1 MEEGRQ
7 EEGREEERH
16 LPFLLSSFLLHS
28 FSPHSKMENL
38 KSSFWGRFWLLGFF
52 TVMAFNGHV
61 YFIVGILRGQAKY
74 RNFIVNIV
82 YSNVFD
88 ATTMLIG
95 CWIMVRFGK
104 NIKSAFV
111 RHSILTLF
119 VLGAAFFKFYTFS
132 LLYTLF
138 RDRTYVN
145 VSDSQ
150 RDWLDLLFTLGPIV
164 GMNIIYYWFTRERTQ
179 IIKIT
184 EQEYEILQMNDLKNK
199 AELAALEAKI
209 NPHFLYNSLNSIASL
224 VHEDPDK
231 AEHMVMNLSKFYRFS
246 TGRNNEYFDTLKN
259 ELDIVSTY
267 LEIEKVRFDERLV
280 FSVVYQNEE
289 LKNCQIP
296 RFLIQPIVE
305 NAIKHGIS
313 KLAGNGVVKIDIS
326 EERENLI
333 IKIHDNGVPFPDNI
347 FSGYGLKSIQDK
359 LRLLSGEKASMTIN
373 NEPEKAVILSL
384 PKKSGN

>member
-1 MEEGRQ
+1 
-7 EEGREEERH
+7 
-16 LPFLLSSFLLHS
+16 
-28 FSPHSKMENL
+28 MENL

-52 TVMAFNGHV
+52 TVMAFNGHI
-61 YFIVGILRGQAKY
+61 YFIVGILRGKAKY
-74 RNFIVNIV
+74 RDFIINIV
-82 YSNVFD
+82 YSNIFD
-88 ATTMLIG
+88 ATIMLIG
-95 CWIMVRFGK
+95 CWLMIQYGK
-104 NIKSAFV
+104 KFKSALT
-111 RHSILTLF
+111 RHIILTLYI
-119 VLGAAFFKFYTFS
+119 LGMAFFKFYTFS

-145 VSDSQ
+145 INDTN

-179 IIKIT
+179 IIKMT
-184 EQEYEILQMNDLKNK
+184 EQEYELLQMNDLKNK

-224 VHEDPDK
+224 VHENPDK

-246 TGRNNEYFDTLKN
+246 TGRNNEHFDTLKN
-259 ELDIVSTY
+259 ELEIVKTY

-280 FSVVYQNEE
+280 YSVEFQNES
-289 LKNCQIP
+289 LQNCQIP

-313 KLAGNGVVKIDIS
+313 KLAGNGIVKLNIA
-326 EERENLI
+326 EEKGNLI
-333 IKIHDNGVPFPDNI
+333 IEIQDNGVPFPDTI

-359 LRLLSGEKASMTIN
+359 LRLLSGKKASMTIN
-373 NEPEKAVILSL
+373 NEPVKAVILSL
-384 PKKSGN
+384 PKH

>member
-1 MEEGRQ
+1 
-7 EEGREEERH
+7 
-16 LPFLLSSFLLHS
+16 
-28 FSPHSKMENL
+28 MENL

-52 TVMAFNGHV
+52 TVMAFNGHI
-61 YFIVGILRGQAKY
+61 YFIVGILRGKAQY
-74 RNFIVNIV
+74 RDFIKNIV
-82 YSNVFD
+82 YSNIFD

-95 CWIMVRFGK
+95 CWMMIRFGQR
-104 NIKSAFV
+104 IKSAIA
-111 RHSILTLF
+111 RHSILTVF
-119 VLGAAFFKFYTFS
+119 VIGMAFFKFYTFT
-132 LLYTLF
+132 LLYNLF
-138 RDRTYVN
+138 RDKTYVN
-145 VSDSQ
+145 VSDTD

-179 IIKIT
+179 IIKMT

-224 VHEDPDK
+224 VHENPDK

-246 TGRNNEYFDTLKN
+246 TGRNNEHFDTLKN
-259 ELDIVSTY
+259 ELEIVKTY
-267 LEIEKVRFDERLV
+267 LEVEKVRFDERLV
-280 FSVVYQNEE
+280 YSVELQNEA
-289 LKNCQIP
+289 LQNCQIP

-313 KLAGNGVVKIDIS
+313 KLAGNGVVRINIL
-326 EERENLI
+326 EEKDNLI
-333 IKIHDNGVPFPDNI
+333 IKIHDNGLPFPDNI

-373 NEPEKAVILSL
+373 NKPEKAVILSL
-384 PKKSGN
+384 PKR

>member
-1 MEEGRQ
+1 M
-7 EEGREEERH
+7 
-16 LPFLLSSFLLHS
+16 FTLSFSFLHS
-28 FSPHSKMENL
+28 FFPPRNIMENL

-61 YFIVGILRGQAKY
+61 YFIVGILRGQTKY
-74 RNFIVNIV
+74 RDFIVNIV
-82 YSNVFD
+82 YSNIFD

-95 CWIMVRFGK
+95 CWIMIRFGK
-104 NIKSAFV
+104 NIKSV
-111 RHSILTLF
+111 ITRHLILTLF
-119 VLGAAFFKFYTFS
+119 VLGMAFFKFYTFS

-179 IIKIT
+179 IIKMT

-224 VHEDPDK
+224 VHENPDK

-259 ELDIVSTY
+259 ELEIVRTY

-280 FSVVYQNEE
+280 YSVEFKNEA
-289 LKNCQIP
+289 LQNCQIP

-313 KLAGNGVVKIDIS
+313 KLAGNGVVKITIS
-326 EERENLI
+326 EEKGNLF

-384 PKKSGN
+384 PVKD

>member
-1 MEEGRQ
+1 
-7 EEGREEERH
+7 
-16 LPFLLSSFLLHS
+16 
-28 FSPHSKMENL
+28 MENL

-61 YFIVGILRGQAKY
+61 YFIVNILRGKAKY
-74 RNFIVNIV
+74 IEFVINIV
-82 YSNVFD
+82 YSNIFD
-88 ATTMLIG
+88 ATSILLG
-95 CWIMVRFGK
+95 CWLMVRFGSK
-104 NIKSAFV
+104 IKSFFI
-111 RHSILTLF
+111 RHFILSFFAIVMSL
-119 VLGAAFFKFYTFS
+119 FKFYSFS
-132 LLYTLF
+132 ILYSMF

-145 VSDSQ
+145 VDDSI
-150 RDWLDLLFTLGPIV
+150 RDWYDLLFTLGPIV

-179 IIKIT
+179 IIKMT

-199 AELAALEAKI
+199 AELSALEAKI

-224 VHEDPDK
+224 VHENPDK

-246 TGRNNEYFDTLKN
+246 TGRNNEHFDTLNN
-259 ELDIVSTY
+259 ELEIVKTY

-280 FSVVYQNEE
+280 YSVQYQNED
-289 LKNCQIP
+289 LQNCQIP

-313 KLAGNGVVKIDIS
+313 KIAGNGVVKIFIS
-326 EERENLI
+326 EEKENLI

-373 NEPEKAVILSL
+373 NEPEKAVILCL
-384 PKKSGN
+384 PIQTNSKILQL

>member
-1 MEEGRQ
+1 
-7 EEGREEERH
+7 
-16 LPFLLSSFLLHS
+16 
-28 FSPHSKMENL
+28 MENL

-61 YFIVGILRGQAKY
+61 YFIVNILRGKAKY
-74 RNFIVNIV
+74 LEFIINIV
-82 YSNVFD
+82 YSNIFD
-88 ATTMLIG
+88 ATSILLG
-95 CWIMVRFGK
+95 CWLMVHFGLK
-104 NIKSAFV
+104 IKSFFV
-111 RHSILTLF
+111 RHFILTLF
-119 VLGAAFFKFYTFS
+119 AIAMVFLKFYSFS
-132 LLYTLF
+132 FLYVWF
-138 RDRTYVN
+138 RDNAYVN
-145 VSDSQ
+145 IDNST
-150 RDWLDLLFTLGPIV
+150 RDFFDLFFTLGPIV

-179 IIKIT
+179 LIKMT

-224 VHEDPDK
+224 VHENPDK

-246 TGRNNEYFDTLKN
+246 TGRNNEYFDSLEN
-259 ELDIVSTY
+259 ELEIVQTY

-280 FSVVYQNEE
+280 YSVVYQNEA

-313 KLAGNGVVKIDIS
+313 KLAENGVVEINIS
-326 EERENLI
+326 EVKDNLI

-373 NEPEKAVILSL
+373 NEPEKAVILCL
-384 PKKSGN
+384 PKK